1 MDSNFIRNNTELLIA
16 SYSSCEKLASDIIMA
31 YKDSASV
38 EIAGWKAE
46 QIIQSQ
52 EKFTE
57 KTQEKLQ
64 DKVTNIW
71 DIFKK
76 KLTNFVRSIEGITR
90 NVNLR

>member
-1 MDSNFIRNNTELLIA
+1 
-16 SYSSCEKLASDIIMA
+16 MA

-38 EIAGWKAE
+38 EIAAWKSE